1 MPRAAPNRS
10 HINQMKLI
18 SVLTIARQELTVA
31 VRNRWTAIFAFA
43 FSSLVLAIS
52 YFGTMTAGDIGF
64 QGFNRTTASLL
75 SLVLYLIPL
84 IALMM
89 GTQSFLDSDGSD
101 DLLFAQPVSR
111 EDVLIGKLLGLF
123 AAMTTATFVG
133 FGLGG
138 LVIATQTEAEDFIGY
153 PIFVGLSLFLSI
165 VFLSLSML
173 AAIICKRSTKAFG
186 VALLIW
192 FFFVIFYD
200 LLVLGA
206 ALLFKEKTANYV
218 IFASLFG
225 NPVDLV
231 RVAGLLSLK
240 GQDVFGAAGAALLK
254 FLGGEF
260 QAFAALIAGLIF
272 WAGMPILLS
281 FKLLRRQDI

>member
-1 MPRAAPNRS
+1 
-10 HINQMKLI
+10 MKLI

>member
-1 MPRAAPNRS
+1 ME
-10 HINQMKLI
+10 INSI
-18 SVLTIARQELTVA
+18 FTIARQELTVA
-31 VRNRWTAIFAFA
+31 IRNKWTLIFALVFG
-43 FSSLVLAIS
+43 SLVLAIS
-52 YFGTMTAGDIGF
+52 YFGTMVAGEIGF

-84 IALMM
+84 VALMM
-89 GTQSFLDSDGSD
+89 GTQSFLSGGDRGGD
-101 DLLFAQPVSR
+101 DEMLFAQPVTR
-111 EDVLIGKLLGLF
+111 GEILLGKLLGLF
-123 AAMTTATFVG
+123 AAMVTATFVG

-138 LVIATQTEAEDFIGY
+138 LVIATQTDARDFLGY
-153 PIFVGLSLFLSI
+153 PVFVGLSLVLSL

-173 AAIICKRSTKAFG
+173 VAIASRRRTKAYG
-186 VALLIW
+186 IALLVW

-200 LLVLGA
+200 LLVLGGS
-206 ALLFKEKTANYV
+206 LLFREKTANYF

-240 GQDVFGAAGAALLK
+240 GEEIFGAAGAALLK

-260 QAFAALIAGLIF
+260 QGFAALLVSLFIWTVAPL
-272 WAGMPILLS
+272 LLS
-281 FKLLRRQDI
+281 LGLMRKQDI